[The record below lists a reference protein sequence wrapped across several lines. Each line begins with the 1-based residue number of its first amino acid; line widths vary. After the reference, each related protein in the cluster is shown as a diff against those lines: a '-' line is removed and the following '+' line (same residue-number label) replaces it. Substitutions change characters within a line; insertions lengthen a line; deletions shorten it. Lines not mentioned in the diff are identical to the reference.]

1 MPANRM
7 GSSRRLPRPGCFA
20 RDDVVPSLPTLTAL
34 VVGFEMLRRSPD
46 VAAMVLTFR
55 ITDFARM
62 LPVLEEAAD
71 QSGIQLDIQGN
82 PTSVTVRLSPSGRRP
97 V

>member
-1 MPANRM
+1 
-7 GSSRRLPRPGCFA
+7 
-20 RDDVVPSLPTLTAL
+20 
-34 VVGFEMLRRSPD
+34 MLRRSRD

-82 PTSVTVRLSPSGRRP
+82 PPAGPR
-97 V
+97 